1 MRRDQGGEAGF
12 LMTQRDA
19 ESTHIFSPRAIY
31 KQKDL
36 RLVRLIK
43 RRIYCLRFKLWRV
56 KQDAGLSHSGDPKQN
71 NNEKGE
77 NIHVVKDKNI
87 LLGKLRTRL
96 TTNMSYLIKQPAL
109 EERSIECNRQCF
121 PHRSTV
127 QQHRVIPAP
136 RRGFGGFVA
145 TTHSSKTLAPKEES
159 GLITS
164 RSSGMRLIPQGEK
177 CD

>member
-19 ESTHIFSPRAIY
+19 ESTRIFSPRAIY
-31 KQKDL
+31 KEKDL
-36 RLVRLIK
+36 RLIRLIK

-71 NNEKGE
+71 KNE
-77 NIHVVKDKNI
+77 NRRVVKYKNT
-87 LLGKLRTRL
+87 LLGKIRARL

-127 QQHRVIPAP
+127 QQHRVIPAQ
-136 RRGFGGFVA
+136 RRGFGVFVA

-164 RSSGMRLIPQGEK
+164 HSSGMRLIPQGEK